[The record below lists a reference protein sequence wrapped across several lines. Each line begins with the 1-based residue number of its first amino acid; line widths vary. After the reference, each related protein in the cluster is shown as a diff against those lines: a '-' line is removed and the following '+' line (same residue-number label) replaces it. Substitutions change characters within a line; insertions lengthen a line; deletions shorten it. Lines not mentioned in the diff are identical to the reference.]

1 MNDDRSELLSKIAA
15 QAKRAVCPGTA
26 VLPRGAESVATAAS
40 IARLA
45 QLPLYRIDLNAVTRK
60 CVGQTEKNLD
70 AVFDAARTDEC
81 CPLPRR
87 GPCSVWQLPGEQPP
101 AIAMKNLLIIVGHLV
116 VTGRLMC
123 PSGVRAI
130 A

>member
-60 CVGQTEKNLD
+60 YVGQTEKNLD
-70 AVFDAARTDEC
+70 AVFDAAERTNAVLFLDEAHALFGNC
-81 CPLPRR
+81 RESNPPR
-87 GPCSVWQLPGEQPP
+87 SL
-101 AIAMKNLLIIVGHLV
+101 
-116 VTGRLMC
+116 
-123 PSGVRAI
+123 
-130 A
+130 